1 MLLLRALRNRAFVFV
16 WLARTISR
24 VGDGVHVVA
33 IAWLV
38 LTLTGSAAAMGL
50 MLAAELVPMLLLLV
64 VGGALVDRL
73 PRLPVMIGSDL
84 VRAGVVG
91 VIAVLVADGD
101 VGLPHLVG
109 LAAIFGVVNALF
121 APAYSAV
128 IPQLMPP
135 DDRPSAN
142 ALNALG
148 SRAAGI
154 GGPAIGAL
162 LVAAGGTAAA
172 FAVDALSFVVAA
184 ALLLPPLL
192 AHGRASAEKASTAP
206 PSTEEHRSLVED
218 VRIGVQTVTS
228 TPWIALTIAVAGIT
242 NITLAGPLEAA
253 IPMLVATNLGGDVA
267 VLGLI
272 GSMTAAGSVVGAVV
286 VGSRTRLRHRARLIY
301 GPWVALALAAS
312 AMGLPIGVVGVVTAA
327 FVVGLGE
334 TTLGLVWTNAL
345 QDHVPEDRLGR
356 VYSLDAIGS
365 YALIPLGYLVAGVAS
380 DAIGPGPVFV
390 VGGLVSAVILTIV
403 WSLPAVRALD

>member
-1 MLLLRALRNRAFVFV
+1 MLLLRALRNRVFSFV

-33 IAWLV
+33 VAWLV

-50 MLAAELVPMLLLLV
+50 VLAAELVPMLLLLV

-73 PRLPVMIGSDL
+73 PRLPVMIASDL

-91 VIAVLVADGD
+91 VIAVLVAVGD
-101 VGLPHLVG
+101 VELPHLVG

-128 IPQLMPP
+128 IPQLVPP
-135 DDRPSAN
+135 EDRPSAN

-154 GGPAIGAL
+154 AGPAIGAL

-184 ALLLPPLL
+184 VLLLPPLL
-192 AHGRASAEKASTAP
+192 ASGPAMAEKAATAAP
-206 PSTEEHRSLVED
+206 CTEKPLSLVED
-218 VRIGVQTVTS
+218 VRIGVQTVMA
-228 TPWIALTIAVAGIT
+228 TPWIALTIAIAGIT

-253 IPMLVATNLGGDVA
+253 VPLLVATNLGGDVA

-272 GSMTAAGSVVGAVV
+272 GSTTAAGSVVGAVV
-286 VGSRTRLRHRARLIY
+286 IGSRTRLRHRARLIY
-301 GPWVALALAAS
+301 GPWVMLALAAS
-312 AMGLPIGVVGVVTAA
+312 AMGLPIGVAGVVAA
-327 FVVGLGE
+327 VFIVGLGE
-334 TTLGLVWTNAL
+334 TTLGLAWTNAL

-365 YALIPLGYLVAGVAS
+365 YALIPLGYLVAGIAS

-390 VGGLVSAVILTIV
+390 VGGLVSAVILAIV

>member
-1 MLLLRALRNRAFVFV
+1 
-16 WLARTISR
+16 
-24 VGDGVHVVA
+24 
-33 IAWLV
+33 
-38 LTLTGSAAAMGL
+38 MGL
-50 MLAAELVPMLLLLV
+50 VLAAELVPMLLLLI
-64 VGGALVDRL
+64 VGGAIVDRL
-73 PRLPVMIGSDL
+73 PRLPVMIASDL

-91 VIAVLVADGD
+91 LIAVLVAAND

-121 APAYSAV
+121 APAYSAA
-128 IPQLMPP
+128 IPQLVPP

-154 GGPAIGAL
+154 GGPAIGAV
-162 LVAAGGTAAA
+162 LVATGGTAAA

-192 AHGRASAEKASTAP
+192 AHRPAAAEKAPTGP
-206 PSTEEHRSLVED
+206 PSTDEQRSLVED
-218 VRIGVQTVTS
+218 VRIGVRTVMS

-253 IPMLVATNLGGDVA
+253 VPLLVATNLGGDVA

-272 GSMTAAGSVVGAVV
+272 GSMTAAGSVVGAVI
-286 VGSRTRLRHRARLIY
+286 VGTRTRLRHRARLIY
-301 GPWVALALAAS
+301 GPWILLALAAS
-312 AMGLPIGVVGVVTAA
+312 AMGLPIGVLGVVTAA

-365 YALIPLGYLVAGVAS
+365 YALIPLGYLFAGLAS

-390 VGGLVSAVILTIV
+390 VGGLVSAIILAIV